1 MAKPGGPP
9 EHEPL
14 RDGVVQGYYR
24 VYRELRIIEWC
35 KSHQEALEIMN
46 VVITGASGFIGREVS
61 RRLTVAGH
69 AVRPVSLRTA
79 PTPDA
84 LAGAN
89 AVIHL
94 AGEPVAQR
102 WTASARDKILR
113 SRVEGTQAL
122 VAAMRP
128 QPPQVLISA
137 SAVGYYGS
145 RGDEIL
151 IESAPPAEDF
161 LGRVA
166 VAWEE
171 AAQTAESLGVRVARI
186 RIGMVLGPGG
196 GALAR
201 MLLPFRLGVGGR
213 LGSGKQWMSWIHIDD
228 LIALIGFLMKESTV
242 RGVFN
247 ATSPFPV
254 PNREFT
260 RALAQAVHRPAIF
273 PVPAFVLKGMFGQMS
288 ELLLDSQRAIPDAA
302 QRAGFV
308 FGHPDVFAAL
318 AQVVAGG

>member
-1 MAKPGGPP
+1 
-9 EHEPL
+9 
-14 RDGVVQGYYR
+14 
-24 VYRELRIIEWC
+24 
-35 KSHQEALEIMN
+35 MN
-46 VVITGASGFIGREVS
+46 VAITGATGFIGRAVGEHLRS
-61 RRLTVAGH
+61 SGH
-69 AVRPVSLRTA
+69 NVRAISLRA
-79 PTPDA
+79 ALPPDA
-84 LAGAN
+84 LAGVN

-102 WTASARDKILR
+102 WTASARAKILR
-113 SRVEGTQAL
+113 SRVEGTRAL
-122 VAAMRP
+122 VAAMRA

-151 IESAPPAEDF
+151 IESAPPAQDF

-171 AAQTAESLGVRVARI
+171 AAQAAEPLGVRVARI
-186 RIGMVLGPGG
+186 RIGVVLGKGG
-196 GALAR
+196 GALSK
-201 MLLPFRLGVGGR
+201 MLLPFRLGVGGQ

-228 LIALIGFLMKESTV
+228 LMELIAFLMRESTV

-254 PNREFT
+254 TNREFT
-260 RALAQAVHRPAIF
+260 QALAEAVHRPAII
-273 PVPAFVLKGMFGQMS
+273 PVPAFALRLALGEMAEVVLAG
-288 ELLLDSQRAIPDAA
+288 QRAIPDAA

-308 FGHPDVFAAL
+308 FEHPDIFAAL
-318 AQVVAGG
+318 AQITGNA

>member
-1 MAKPGGPP
+1 
-9 EHEPL
+9 
-14 RDGVVQGYYR
+14 
-24 VYRELRIIEWC
+24 
-35 KSHQEALEIMN
+35 MN
-46 VVITGASGFIGREVS
+46 VAITGASGFIGRAVAEHLRGS
-61 RRLTVAGH
+61 GHTVRA
-69 AVRPVSLRTA
+69 VSLRGA
-79 PTPDA
+79 IDPGA
-84 LAGAN
+84 LAGVN
-89 AVIHL
+89 AVVHL

-102 WTASARDKILR
+102 WTAAARDKILR
-113 SRVEGTQAL
+113 SRVEGTRAL
-122 VAAMRP
+122 VAAMRA

-151 IESAPPAEDF
+151 TESAPAADDF

-171 AAQTAESLGVRVARI
+171 EALAAEPLGVRVARL
-186 RIGMVLGPGG
+186 RIGMVLGRGG

-228 LIALIGFLMKESTV
+228 LVALIAFLMKESTV

-254 PNREFT
+254 TNREFT
-260 RALAQAVHRPAIF
+260 RALAEAVHRPAIF
-273 PVPAFVLKGMFGQMS
+273 PVPAFALKLMFGEMS
-288 ELLLDSQRAIPDAA
+288 QVLLASQRAFPDAA

-308 FGHPDVFAAL
+308 FQHPDIYATL
-318 AQVVAGG
+318 AELTRGA

>member
-1 MAKPGGPP
+1 
-9 EHEPL
+9 
-14 RDGVVQGYYR
+14 
-24 VYRELRIIEWC
+24 
-35 KSHQEALEIMN
+35 MN
-46 VVITGASGFIGREVS
+46 VAITGASGFIGRAIAEHL
-61 RRLTVAGH
+61 RRSGH
-69 AVRPVSLRTA
+69 IVRPVSLRA
-79 PTPDA
+79 ALPPDA
-84 LAGAN
+84 LAGVN

-113 SRVEGTQAL
+113 SRVEGTETL
-122 VAAMRP
+122 VAAMRA

-151 IESAPPAEDF
+151 IESAPPAQDF

-166 VAWEE
+166 TAWEE
-171 AAQTAESLGVRVARI
+171 AAQAAEPLGVRVARI
-186 RIGMVLGPGG
+186 RIGMVLGKGG

-201 MLLPFRLGVGGR
+201 MLLPFRLGLGGR

-228 LIALIGFLMKESTV
+228 LIRLVVFLMKESTV

-254 PNREFT
+254 TNREFT
-260 RALAQAVHRPAIF
+260 RALAEAVHRPALI
-273 PVPAFVLKGMFGQMS
+273 PVPAFALRLALGEMADVVLA
-288 ELLLDSQRAIPDAA
+288 SQRAIPDAA

-308 FGHPDVFAAL
+308 FEHPDIFTAL
-318 AQVVAGG
+318 AQVAGNA

>member
-1 MAKPGGPP
+1 
-9 EHEPL
+9 
-14 RDGVVQGYYR
+14 
-24 VYRELRIIEWC
+24 
-35 KSHQEALEIMN
+35 MN
-46 VVITGASGFIGREVS
+46 VAITGATGFIGRA
-61 RRLTVAGH
+61 VAEHLRSSGH
-69 AVRPVSLRTA
+69 IVRAISLRGSLA
-79 PTPDA
+79 PDA

-89 AVIHL
+89 AVINL

-122 VAAMRP
+122 VAAMRA

-145 RGDEIL
+145 RGDDIL
-151 IESAPPAEDF
+151 IESAPPAQDF

-166 VAWEE
+166 VAWED
-171 AAQTAESLGVRVARI
+171 AALAAEPLGVRVARI
-186 RIGMVLGPGG
+186 RIGMVLGKGG
-196 GALAR
+196 GALAK

-228 LIALIGFLMKESTV
+228 LMELIAFLMKESTV

-260 RALAQAVHRPAIF
+260 QALAEAVHRPAII
-273 PVPAFVLKGMFGQMS
+273 PVPVFGLKLALGEMAEVVLA
-288 ELLLDSQRAIPDAA
+288 SQRAIPDAA

-308 FGHPDVFAAL
+308 FQHPDIFTAL
-318 AQVVAGG
+318 AQVAGNAR

>member
-1 MAKPGGPP
+1 
-9 EHEPL
+9 
-14 RDGVVQGYYR
+14 
-24 VYRELRIIEWC
+24 
-35 KSHQEALEIMN
+35 MN
-46 VVITGASGFIGREVS
+46 LAITGATGFIGRA
-61 RRLTVAGH
+61 VAEHLRSSGH
-69 AVRPVSLRTA
+69 IVRAVSLRGTLA
-79 PTPDA
+79 PDA
-84 LAGAN
+84 LAGVN

-113 SRVEGTQAL
+113 SRIEGTQAL
-122 VAAMRP
+122 VAAMRAH
-128 QPPQVLISA
+128 PPQVLISA

-151 IESAPPAEDF
+151 AESSPPAQDF

-171 AAQTAESLGVRVARI
+171 AAQAAEPMGVRVARI
-186 RIGMVLGPGG
+186 RIGVVLGKGG
-196 GALAR
+196 GALSK

-213 LGSGKQWMSWIHIDD
+213 LGSGKQWISWIHIEDLTE
-228 LIALIGFLMKESTV
+228 LIAFLMKESTV

-254 PNREFT
+254 TNREFT
-260 RALAQAVHRPAIF
+260 QALAEAVHRPAII
-273 PVPAFVLKGMFGQMS
+273 PVPAFALRLALGEMAQVVLA
-288 ELLLDSQRAIPDAA
+288 SQRAIPDAA

-308 FGHPDVFAAL
+308 FEHPDIFAAL
-318 AQVVAGG
+318 AQIAG

>member
-1 MAKPGGPP
+1 
-9 EHEPL
+9 
-14 RDGVVQGYYR
+14 
-24 VYRELRIIEWC
+24 
-35 KSHQEALEIMN
+35 MN
-46 VVITGASGFIGREVS
+46 VAITGASGFIGSSLAEHL
-61 RRLTVAGH
+61 RRSGH
-69 AVRPVSLRTA
+69 IVRAISLRA
-79 PTPDA
+79 ALPPDA
-84 LAGAN
+84 LAGVN
-89 AVIHL
+89 AVINL

-102 WTASARDKILR
+102 WTISARDKILR

-122 VAAMRP
+122 VAAMRG

-151 IESAPPAEDF
+151 IESAPPAQDF

-171 AAQTAESLGVRVARI
+171 EAQAAEPLGVRVARI
-186 RIGMVLGPGG
+186 RIGVVLGKGG
-196 GALAR
+196 GALSK
-201 MLLPFRLGVGGR
+201 MILPFRLGVGGQ

-228 LIALIGFLMKESTV
+228 LMELIAFLMKESTV

-254 PNREFT
+254 TNREFT
-260 RALAQAVHRPAIF
+260 QALAEAVHRPAII
-273 PVPAFVLKGMFGQMS
+273 PVPAFALRLALGEMAEIVLA
-288 ELLLDSQRAIPDAA
+288 SQRAIPDAA

-308 FGHPDVFAAL
+308 FEHPDIYAAL
-318 AQVVAGG
+318 AQIAR